1 MSVAAVT
8 SSAPAASAAFNPAV
22 LRNATPAVQRAAAAA
37 QFEAILVR
45 QLLGPT
51 MKSMLGGEESG
62 AAGSVYGDMLAD
74 TMAQQLTSGHGLGL
88 SRFIEQQLTPRGAA
102 APGADETKPSPQPAA
117 PAPATPVSST

>member
-1 MSVAAVT
+1 MSVAPVT
-8 SSAPAASAAFNPAV
+8 VSAPSATPAFNPAA

-45 QLLGPT
+45 QMLGPT

-74 TMAQQLTSGHGLGL
+74 TLSQQLTAGPGLGF

-102 APGADETKPSPQPAA
+102 APAAGAPTLAPHPAA
-117 PAPATPVSST
+117 STPATPVSST